1 MDHIVGGFIKGLT
14 FMPPTNERPDG
25 KDGLSVEEAK
35 QRDRLLTRCEAS
47 DIDCGAS
54 FGSLRLTRVTK
65 PRGGAH
71 RGHRRR
77 RNWTVE
83 WKKQTLDELG
93 NQLNRMIA
101 TELFSMMMDY
111 KYDSTAAPHDIATE
125 HDTGTIDK
133 PESTPFLA
141 DCSQTKNNA
150 TSTKPTGSGASCPA
164 QTHQYVGES
173 CLGNLDESDHSAK

>member
-1 MDHIVGGFIKGLT
+1 
-14 FMPPTNERPDG
+14 MPSKNERPDG
-25 KDGLSVEEAK
+25 NDGPSKEVAK
-35 QRDRLLTRCEAS
+35 QRVRLPIQCDESNT
-47 DIDCGAS
+47 DCVAR

-65 PRGGAH
+65 PKGGVRRRH
-71 RGHRRR
+71 RQR
-77 RNWTVE
+77 RNWMRE

-93 NQLNRMIA
+93 NQLHGIDA